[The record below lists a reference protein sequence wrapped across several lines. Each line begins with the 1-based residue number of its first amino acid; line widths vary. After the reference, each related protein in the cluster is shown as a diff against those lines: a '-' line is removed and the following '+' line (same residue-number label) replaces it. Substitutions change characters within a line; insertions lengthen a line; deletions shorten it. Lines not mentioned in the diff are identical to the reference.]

1 MPCEADQ
8 VLPLKGIHRPLAAFA
23 DLIDVEGP
31 RPCRGTSVGG
41 RFSASAN
48 PETAVKLRPDF
59 NAIVDVSV
67 ARIETARRDLHLLE
81 DDIGLSAARAL
92 AAIAL
97 RRFPTAA
104 TVHVSGGEQPM
115 GTAVPAAI
123 LDAGG
128 RVLWEPEEADDVW
141 GNCVSSPK
149 RPGSRK
155 TDSSTTEGVSRVGSC
170 RWNSPAEMP
179 CGSVNGRP
187 TFCLSLDPPI
197 GIGVQ
202 RRVKPRMPI

>member
-1 MPCEADQ
+1 MKSMSTVSIRRQP
-8 VLPLKGIHRPLAAFA
+8 
-23 DLIDVEGP
+23 
-31 RPCRGTSVGG
+31 RGTSVGG

-48 PETAVKLRPDF
+48 PDTAVKLRPDF

-67 ARIETARRDLHLLE
+67 ARIETARRDLHLIE

-128 RVLWEPEEADDVW
+128 RVLWEPEEADEVW
-141 GNCVSSPK
+141 GEL
-149 RPGSRK
+149 REFTEASRFAK
-155 TDSSTTEGVSRVGSC
+155 DRFEHYG
-170 RWNSPAEMP
+170 
-179 CGSVNGRP
+179 GREQGWFVP
-187 TFCLSLDPPI
+187 VELA
-197 GIGVQ
+197 
-202 RRVKPRMPI
+202 R